1 MDWKKKT
8 LLVYIIGG
16 LVLGAAAG
24 YLTIKNAEENNK
36 ELAPTL
42 QDGAKVCIAALD
54 SLKKIV
60 LK

>member
-8 LLVYIIGG
+8 LLVYILGG

-24 YLTIKNAEENNK
+24 YLTIKNAEENNI
-36 ELAPTL
+36 ELSPSL